1 MTDTNEG
8 EVAAEEMGEGEQV
21 VQMESN
27 SVGSFDGWR
36 FYLRTFPV
44 WYRTKCE
51 DNASPT
57 DVGAPM
63 KWSEYGTEGSVTY
76 HQTMSKM
83 TVSYKLVGSEAAY
96 TETDLTVMMSSWEL
110 KVIIGEAEGK
120 KSNLK
125 TINGLSGELFKDI
138 RPALSSWSIIEYED
152 GKYIEISL
160 AKKLHMGWKMVFEN
174 TNFSIHKKS
183 TFGWTATQP
192 NAADIKLTQGECD
205 KLQTI
210 APGQRQE
217 LQNAF
222 VLGIPP
228 EELCTGVEMKEDVEH
243 IIIEVFMDEQ
253 VCARAEGRV
262 PVEDF
267 FAADV
272 EAESIEIKMKGDE
285 LPVCWAVFSGLV
297 SPQLS
302 TWEIK
307 KVQRK
312 IKNDSGDHAR
322 FSTALRIILTKAQ
335 PGLWGT
341 LYTDMQSPEFGQYKD
356 PIDWANVCKAS
367 LALSPANPNCTQ
379 AKTERALKLCTAV
392 TTKEDVILNKAY
404 VTFHLWDKLE
414 EYLYRFFKDSVEKFF
429 AIKVKEQLLE
439 LCVVADGEYTVCEG
453 ALGGPC
459 EPDRVT
465 WSFDH
470 EKSEGEENPHPV
482 IKVMI
487 TKAASAR
494 GTKWGSA
501 VFTKLEPWQV
511 SAVMTGQ
518 ELPKALPEELSL
530 TEGRDGE

>member
-1 MTDTNEG
+1 MTDTND
-8 EVAAEEMGEGEQV
+8 AAEETGEGEQV

-44 WYRTKCE
+44 WYRTKFE
-51 DNASPT
+51 NNEPSN
-57 DVGAPM
+57 VGAPM

-83 TVSYKLVGSEAAY
+83 TVNYKLSGSEAAF
-96 TETDLTVMMSSWEL
+96 TDSDLTVMLSSWEL

-125 TINGLSGELFKDI
+125 TITGLSGELSKDI
-138 RPALSSWSIIEYED
+138 RPALSSWDIIEYED
-152 GKYIEISL
+152 GKYIEINL
-160 AKKLHMGWKMVFEN
+160 AKKSHVGWKTIFDTTN
-174 TNFSIHKKS
+174 TSVHKKS

-192 NAADIKLTQGECD
+192 NAADIKLTQGDCD
-205 KLQTI
+205 KLTPI
-210 APGQRQE
+210 MAGQRQD
-217 LQNAF
+217 NAF

-228 EELCTGVEMKEDVEH
+228 EELCTGIDVTEDIERIIVEVH
-243 IIIEVFMDEQ
+243 MDEQ
-253 VCARAEGRV
+253 VVARAEGRV

-285 LPVCWAVFSGLV
+285 LPVCWMVFSGQV

-307 KVQRK
+307 KVKRNMK
-312 IKNDSGDHAR
+312 DGEGDHAR
-322 FSTALRIILTKAQ
+322 FNTALRVILTKAQ

-341 LYTDMQSPEFGQYKD
+341 LYTDMQCPEFGQYRD
-356 PIDWANVCKAS
+356 PVDWANVSKAS
-367 LALSPANPNCTQ
+367 LALSPANPHCTQ
-379 AKTERALKLCTAV
+379 AKTERALKLCTGV

-439 LCVVADGEYTVCEG
+439 LCAVADGEYTVCEG

-459 EPDRVT
+459 DPDRVT

-470 EKSEGEENPHPV
+470 ETAQGEENPHPV
-482 IKVMI
+482 IKVVV
-487 TKAASAR
+487 TKATSER
-494 GTKWGSA
+494 GTKWGSS

-511 SAVMTGQ
+511 SAVMCGQ